1 MLGKTAKW
9 VMALLALGV
18 VVLLTVLGV
27 RAWDVQ
33 RGPELELWHTFVP
46 AELTA
51 GQIDQADW
59 TQYLAAEQK
68 AFDEVR
74 INVTDKLPPEERIV
88 GNRYFADSPIYPGK
102 FATDWN
108 RSYTMAPA
116 GTPVGAVV
124 MLHGL
129 TDSPYSLRHL
139 SLRYRDAGY
148 FVVAI
153 RLPGHGTVPSGL
165 SNVEWE
171 QWTAA
176 TRLAVREARRNSAPN
191 TPLHVVGFSNGG
203 ALAMKYSLEAL
214 GDSSLARPDRI
225 ILMSPMIGITS
236 MARFA
241 GVMGWPA
248 LLPRFAKA
256 SWLGIVPEFNPFKYN
271 SFPVNGAR
279 QSSLTARALQQQ
291 IGEYAASGKLADL
304 APVQTFQSVVDF
316 TVSTRAIVNSLYV
329 NLPANGSELLL
340 FDVNRNAKFL
350 PLLRTSADAAISR
363 LLPPAPRTFRT
374 TLVTNASDSTPQV
387 VERVTEA
394 GSTTEVVRELGL
406 SYPRLVFSLS
416 HLALTFPLNDSLYG
430 LEPDNPDEYGVNLG
444 SLSTRGERG
453 LLVVSLD
460 SLGRMSSNP
469 FFPYLVERVAE
480 GFGTPARGAAPSSP
494 PSSSPASPASPAS
507 SAAVA
512 LPAASAAR

>member
-1 MLGKTAKW
+1 MLRK
-9 VMALLALGV
+9 LARVFMWLLGV
-18 VVLLTVLGV
+18 LLVATVAVVGV

-46 AELTA
+46 TELTA
-51 GQIDQADW
+51 EQIDKADW
-59 TQYLAAEQK
+59 QQFLQAEQK

-74 INVTDKLPPEERIV
+74 ANVTDQLPPEERV
-88 GNRYFADSPIYPGK
+88 EGNRYWADSPIYPGK

-116 GTPVGAVV
+116 GTPVGSVV

-139 SLRYRDAGY
+139 SLRYREAGY

-176 TRLAVREARRNSAPN
+176 TRLAVREARRNTAPN

-214 GDSSLARPDRI
+214 GDPALARPDRI
-225 ILMSPMIGITS
+225 VLMSPMIGITS
-236 MARFA
+236 LARFA

-256 SWLGIVPEFNPFKYN
+256 SWLGIVPEFNPFKFN
-271 SFPVNGAR
+271 SFPVNAAR

-291 IGEYAASGKLADL
+291 IAEYAASGRLADL

-316 TVSTRAIVNSLYV
+316 TVSTRAIVNALYV
-329 NLPANGSELLL
+329 NLPANGSELVL
-340 FDVNRNAKFL
+340 FDLNRNAKFG
-350 PLLRTSADAAISR
+350 PLLRSSADAAVGR
-363 LLPPAPRTFRT
+363 LLPPAPRNFRA
-374 TLVTNASDSTPQV
+374 TLVTNASASTSQV

-430 LEPDNPDEYGVNLG
+430 LEPDNPEEYGVNLG

-460 SLGRMSSNP
+460 SLARMSSNP

-480 GFGTPARGAAPSSP
+480 GFGTPARGAA
-494 PSSSPASPASPAS
+494 AAA
-507 SAAVA
+507 AAVA
-512 LPAASAAR
+512 PAASAASAPR